1 MGRAQRVIDPERIH
15 GVSLDAY
22 GTLVCLD
29 RFLERMRGELAKR
42 GVLASQESIEQS
54 CQAEIR
60 YYVANNHRAR
70 DVQELRKLRL
80 ECAHI
85 LGSEL
90 KQRGVAESME
100 DRDFLEVLMKSLQFR
115 AYDDVLS
122 TLEGLTQR
130 KLKLLV
136 VSNWDC
142 SLSDTL
148 ERLNLLGHFHAVI
161 VSSICG
167 SEKPDR
173 GIFDF
178 ALDRAG
184 LSPGEV
190 VHVGDKWGPDVEG
203 PLAAG
208 IHPVYLQ
215 RNASFPAIEGVP
227 TITSLGQLGPLLGLA
242 EGLPDLL
249 TKASSHRGHP

>member
-1 MGRAQRVIDPERIH
+1 MIDPERIH

-22 GTLVCLD
+22 GTLVFLD
-29 RFLERMRGELAKR
+29 RFLERMGGELARR
-42 GVLASQESIEQS
+42 GVVASQETLEQS

-60 YYVANNHRAR
+60 YYVANNHHAR
-70 DVQELRKLRL
+70 DVQELCKLRL

-90 KQRGVAESME
+90 KQRGVAQSME

-115 AYDDVLS
+115 AYDDVLPA
-122 TLEGLTQR
+122 LEGLTQR

-142 SLSDTL
+142 SLPDTL
-148 ERLNLLGHFHAVI
+148 ERLSLLGHFHAVF

-178 ALDRAG
+178 ALEQAG
-184 LSPGEV
+184 LSPEEV

-203 PLAAG
+203 PLSAG
-208 IHPVYLQ
+208 IQPVYLQ
-215 RNASFPAIEGVP
+215 RNTRSPAIEGVP
-227 TITSLGQLGPLLGLA
+227 TITSLNQLGPLLDLA
-242 EGLPDLL
+242 LGLPDSP
-249 TKASSHRGHP
+249 TKASSYGGHP